1 MHVVRLAQAGV
12 PNHRRFSFYDQIHTT
27 GMDIHQCIDARAAI
41 TLGKDMT
48 FRDYAQGAFRMR
60 GIGQGQTLE
69 LFIIPE
75 VMERINKHVRLLAG
89 IRASPSQ
96 QAAAA
101 SDGLL
106 SLGPVRPTYSSQ
118 QLLIHVAS
126 WLTLNGMKSE
136 NMQFR
141 LLCHQSVEN
150 TIRKRAFLIL
160 KSAYKELTA
169 FAFSGR
175 VKEIAAISAAAK
187 GHGSVTAD
195 LGALFDGSRKLFSDD
210 LAAIQSVLQGNSQTS
225 VGVDKLQ
232 RCLDV
237 MTERLDFNVQNSIPM
252 PVPLSETL
260 SNTVKRTREFIT
272 NDYDRAVVDKIIMV
286 LVNSESISKKGIL
299 ASSDDGNDDDNGNGD
314 HIMQREEVSEEEQL
328 QEQEEE
334 EEEEEEE

>member
-1 MHVVRLAQAGV
+1 
-12 PNHRRFSFYDQIHTT
+12 
-27 GMDIHQCIDARAAI
+27 MDIHQCIDARAAI

-106 SLGPVRPTYSSQ
+106 SLGPVQPTYSNQ

-150 TIRKRAFLIL
+150 AIRKRAFLIM

-187 GHGSVTAD
+187 GNGNVAVD

-286 LVNSESISKKGIL
+286 LVNSESISKRGIH
-299 ASSDDGNDDDNGNGD
+299 ATSDDDDDNGN

>member
-1 MHVVRLAQAGV
+1 M
-12 PNHRRFSFYDQIHTT
+12 HTT
-27 GMDIHQCIDARAAI
+27 GMDIKQFPSARAVVTI
-41 TLGKDMT
+41 GKDMT

-75 VMERINKHVRLLAG
+75 VMERISKHVRLLA
-89 IRASPSQ
+89 RARPQ
-96 QAAAA
+96 QNALGAG
-101 SDGLL
+101 SELL
-106 SLGPVRPTYSSQ
+106 SLASVPSGN
-118 QLLIHVAS
+118 LLVNVVS

-150 TIRKRAFLIL
+150 VIRKRAFNIMTA
-160 KSAYKELTA
+160 SYKELTA

-175 VKEIAAISAAAK
+175 VKEIAAITSAAK
-187 GHGSVTAD
+187 GRGSVTAD
-195 LGALFDGSRKLFSDD
+195 LSALFDGSRRLFQEDI
-210 LAAIQSVLQGNSQTS
+210 AAIQSVLQGNAQTS
-225 VGVDKLQ
+225 VGIDKLQ

-252 PVPLSETL
+252 PTPLSETL
-260 SNTVKRTREFIT
+260 KNTVKRTREFIT
-272 NDYDRAVVDKIIMV
+272 NDYDKAVVDKIIMV
-286 LVNSESISKKGIL
+286 LVNSETISKRGQL
-299 ASSDDGNDDDNGNGD
+299 ASADDSADDNDGD
-314 HIMQREEVSEEEQL
+314 HVMQREEVSEEEVL

>member
-1 MHVVRLAQAGV
+1 
-12 PNHRRFSFYDQIHTT
+12 
-27 GMDIHQCIDARAAI
+27 MDIKQCIDARAAI

-75 VMERINKHVRLLAG
+75 VMERINKHVRMLSGARSGAQLNTLGAG
-89 IRASPSQ
+89 SE
-96 QAAAA
+96 
-101 SDGLL
+101 LL
-106 SLGPVRPTYSSQ
+106 SLGSVPSGN
-118 QLLIHVAS
+118 LLVNVAS

-150 TIRKRAFLIL
+150 VIRKRAFSIMT
-160 KSAYKELTA
+160 SSYKELTA

-175 VKEIAAISAAAK
+175 VQEIAVIASAAK

-195 LGALFDGSRKLFSDD
+195 LSALFDGSRRLFQDD
-210 LAAIQSVLQGNSQTS
+210 IAAIQSVLQGNAQTS
-225 VGVDKLQ
+225 VGIDKLQ

-252 PVPLSETL
+252 PTPLSETL
-260 SNTVKRTREFIT
+260 RNTVKRTREFIT
-272 NDYDRAVVDKIIMV
+272 NDYDKAVVDKIIMV
-286 LVNSESISKKGIL
+286 LINSETIANRGQI
-299 ASSDDGNDDDNGNGD
+299 ASVDDSADDNDGD
-314 HIMQREEVSEEEQL
+314 HIMQREEVSEEEVL

>member
-1 MHVVRLAQAGV
+1 MHVVRLDQAGIPV
-12 PNHRRFSFYDQIHTT
+12 HRRFSFYDQIHTT
-27 GMDIHQCIDARAAI
+27 GMDIKQCIDARAAI

-75 VMERINKHVRLLAG
+75 VMERINKHMRLLSGARPQQNALGAG
-89 IRASPSQ
+89 SE
-96 QAAAA
+96 
-101 SDGLL
+101 LL
-106 SLGPVRPTYSSQ
+106 SLSSVPSGN
-118 QLLIHVAS
+118 LLVNVAS

-150 TIRKRAFLIL
+150 VIRKRAFLIM
-160 KSAYKELTA
+160 KESYKELTA

-175 VKEIAAISAAAK
+175 VKEIAAITSAAK

-195 LGALFDGSRKLFSDD
+195 LSAFFDGSRRLFQEDVS
-210 LAAIQSVLQGNSQTS
+210 AIQSVLQGNAQTS
-225 VGVDKLQ
+225 VGIDKLQ

-252 PVPLSETL
+252 PTPLSETL
-260 SNTVKRTREFIT
+260 KNTVKRTREFIT
-272 NDYDRAVVDKIIMV
+272 NDYDKAVVDKIIMV
-286 LVNSESISKKGIL
+286 LVNSETIAKRGQI
-299 ASSDDGNDDDNGNGD
+299 ASADDSADDGDGD
-314 HIMQREEVSEEEQL
+314 HVMQREEVSEEEVL